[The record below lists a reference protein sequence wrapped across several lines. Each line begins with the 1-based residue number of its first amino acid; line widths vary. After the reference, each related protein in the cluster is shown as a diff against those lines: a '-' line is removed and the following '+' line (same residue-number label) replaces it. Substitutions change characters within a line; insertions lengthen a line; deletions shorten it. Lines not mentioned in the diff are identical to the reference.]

1 MATKKPL
8 IAEAFTND
16 FGTANVGDTVMV
28 VTTGYSH
35 RVSVYKAQYLGYI
48 ESEGWRGDKIKKVK
62 VGYEASRHVPYW
74 KETGKKFNW
83 NTDYNAATYDR
94 NKIEYREEKYPATST
109 LQLNRIAPIKASEHA
124 VVDTIGKLV

>member
-1 MATKKPL
+1 MTTKKPL
-8 IAEAFTND
+8 IQEAFTND
-16 FGTANVGDTVMV
+16 FGTVNVGDTVMV

-48 ESEGWRGDKIKKVK
+48 EGASWRGEKTKKVK
-62 VGYEASRHVPYW
+62 VGYEATRRVAYW
-74 KETGKKFNW
+74 KDTGKKFNW
-83 NTDYNAATYDR
+83 ATDYNARTYDR
-94 NKIEYREEKYPATST
+94 NNIEYRQEKYPATST